1 MKKTLVL
8 ALTAAMVLGLCAC
21 GKTNAAVDA
30 EVAEEIEAATEELVD
45 AVDEAVAEVEDATE
59 EVTEDVAEETTD
71 AAVMTYADYV
81 AAELDSEVT
90 VETYVQA
97 TQSWWDNKITVY
109 SQDEDGAY
117 FLYNMACSEEDA
129 AKLVPGTKIKVT
141 GFKSEW
147 SGEVEIVDATFE
159 FVDGSYVAE
168 ATDVTDIY
176 GTEDIDAQMNKFVAV
191 NGLTVVA
198 STDADGNEAA
208 FLYNWDGSGEAGTDA
223 DLYFNASLGDQT
235 YTFTVEYYLCN
246 EESDAYKAVTG
257 LNIGDTIDLEGFLY
271 WYEGAQPHVTKVTV
285 K

>member
-8 ALTAAMVLGLCAC
+8 ALSAAMVLGLCAC
-21 GKTNAAVDA
+21 GKTAEAPVDETVEAAV
-30 EVAEEIEAATEELVD
+30 EEATEELV
-45 AVDEAVAEVEDATE
+45 EAVEEVVEEVEAVE
-59 EVTEDVAEETTD
+59 EVAAED

-117 FLYNMACSEEDA
+117 FLYNMACTEEDA

-141 GFKSEW
+141 GYKSEW
-147 SGEVEIVDATFE
+147 SGEVEITDATFE

-176 GTEDIDAQMNKFVAV
+176 GTDAIDAQMNKFVAI
-191 NGLTVVA
+191 NGLTVA
-198 STDADGNEAA
+198 PSTDADGNEAA
-208 FLYNWDGSGEAGTDA
+208 FLYNWDGSGEAGTDS
-223 DLYFNASLGDQT
+223 DLYFNATIGDQT

>member
-1 MKKTLVL
+1 MKKLLVL
-8 ALTAAMVLGLCAC
+8 ALCATMTFGLCAC
-21 GKTNAAVDA
+21 GNTNEAVVTDTEVTEA
-30 EVAEEIEAATEELVD
+30 VEETEEVAEVT
-45 AVDEAVAEVEDATE
+45 EAVEETE
-59 EVTEDVAEETTD
+59 EVVEETAD
-71 AAVMTYADYV
+71 AAVMSYADYV

-141 GFKSEW
+141 GYKSEW

-168 ATDVTDIY
+168 PTDVTDIY
-176 GTEDIDAQMNKFVAV
+176 GTEDIDAQMNKLVSV
-191 NGLTVVA
+191 KGLTVA
-198 STDADGNEAA
+198 PSTDADGNEAA
-208 FLYNWDGSGEAGTDA
+208 FLYNWDGSGEAGTDS
-223 DLYFNASLGDQT
+223 DLYFNATLGDQT

-257 LNIGDTIDLEGFLY
+257 LNIGDTIDIEGFLY
-271 WYEGAQPHVTKVTV
+271 WYEGAQPHVTSVTV

>member
-1 MKKTLVL
+1 MKKLLVL
-8 ALTAAMVLGLCAC
+8 ALCATMTFGLCAC
-21 GKTNAAVDA
+21 GNTNEAVVTDTEVTEAVEETEEA
-30 EVAEEIEAATEELVD
+30 EVT
-45 AVDEAVAEVEDATE
+45 EAVEETE
-59 EVTEDVAEETTD
+59 EVTEEPEETTD
-71 AAVMTYADYV
+71 AAVMSYADYV

-141 GFKSEW
+141 GYKSEW

-168 ATDVTDIY
+168 PTDVTDIY
-176 GTEDIDAQMNKFVAV
+176 GTEDIDAQMNKLVSV
-191 NGLTVVA
+191 KGLTVA
-198 STDADGNEAA
+198 PSTDADGNEAA
-208 FLYNWDGSGEAGTDA
+208 FLYNWDGSGEAGTDS
-223 DLYFNASLGDQT
+223 DLYFNATLGDQT

-257 LNIGDTIDLEGFLY
+257 LNIGDTIDIEGFLY
-271 WYEGAQPHVTKVTV
+271 WYEGAQPHVTSVNV